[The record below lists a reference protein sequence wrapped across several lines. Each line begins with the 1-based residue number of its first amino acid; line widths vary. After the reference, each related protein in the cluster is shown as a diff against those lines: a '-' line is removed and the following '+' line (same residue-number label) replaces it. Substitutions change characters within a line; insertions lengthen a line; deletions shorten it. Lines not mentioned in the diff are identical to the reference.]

1 MLCQEQRR
9 SDAIPAVGE
18 VVRRLRDEKHI
29 TQREL
34 EKLTAG
40 AVSRGYVANLE
51 RAKIKM
57 PSPEKLAALAKALGV
72 TRRYILEQTGMA
84 EPLDMTDPYIVE
96 LADIFAGL
104 TDEEKEEIVA
114 AARWKAERKRR

>member
-1 MLCQEQRR
+1 MP
-9 SDAIPAVGE
+9 AIGE
-18 VVRRLRDEKHI
+18 VVRRLCDEKQI

-40 AVSRGYVANLE
+40 AVSRGYVASLE

-57 PSPEKLAALAKALGV
+57 PSLQKLAALAKALGV
-72 TRRYILEQTGMA
+72 TRRYILEQCGMA

-96 LADIFAGL
+96 LAEIFAGL

>member
-1 MLCQEQRR
+1 MP
-9 SDAIPAVGE
+9 AIGE
-18 VVRRLRDEKHI
+18 VVRRLRGEKQI

-34 EKLTAG
+34 ERLTAG

-51 RAKIKM
+51 REKIRM

-72 TRRYILEQTGMA
+72 TRRYILEQTGMV
-84 EPLDMTDPYIVE
+84 EPLEMTDPYIVE

-114 AARWKAERKRR
+114 RARWKAQRKNPPQWSR